1 MARKLSEDS
10 TQFVGWVG
18 ETCKGCDRAF
28 MYYDKF
34 GLINDEPTRKFYCP
48 ECLEKLG
55 KKNKEKKLT
64 PNEWLKQNN
73 IKDKDVCIEFRKQ
86 VKKFTG
92 KRLQYSN
99 ILKTAIEVVGYK
111 KMGEK

>member
-1 MARKLSEDS
+1 MAKKMDIEGNGNYI
-10 TQFVGWVG
+10 GWVG
-18 ETCKGCDRAF
+18 ETCKACGKAF

-34 GLINDEPTRKFYCP
+34 GVINDEPTGKFYCP
-48 ECLEKLG
+48 ECLERLG

-73 IKDKDVCIEFRKQ
+73 IKDNEVCKEFRKQ
-86 VKKFTG
+86 VRKFTG

-99 ILKTAIEVVGYK
+99 ILKTAQEVVGYK
-111 KMGEK
+111 RNNI